1 MINKSQ
7 VEDWP
12 SEKKG
17 WYVTFVFLFAF
28 IFSLIDRQILNL
40 LVIPIQ
46 NDLLLSDTQISLLQ
60 GFAFVITYVL
70 LSVPIGRLVD
80 KFNRIKIMISGVV
93 VWSIT
98 TFTCGLSRNFYE
110 LLFARM
116 GVGAGE
122 AALSPAAWSVLADY
136 FRPER
141 LSFPISIYL
150 MGPYLGAGLAM
161 ILGAY
166 VLDLTSGREAIY
178 IPLIGS
184 LAPWQITFII
194 VSLPGIIITGL
205 LLTVKEPKRKN
216 IKSNLEKIPNWSEV
230 ISFMLLNKRI
240 YTSLHIATPF
250 LVIMLYGLQAW
261 SPTILV
267 RVYDWELS
275 DAGRVYGLIAL
286 FFGSTGVI
294 SGPFLSKVLKNLS
307 ISSSS
312 LKVCVLGVSLAGIS
326 ISLLPFQNDSFY
338 ALICIAI
345 ASFCIPLPLALV
357 TTIMQEVTPNPM
369 RGVVNGMYVV
379 STNVIGLAIG
389 PFLVAFGTDYIFN
402 DPNLIAY
409 SLSLV
414 AVIVAPI
421 GSILF
426 CIGIKEYR
434 EKFEAF

>member
-17 WYVTFVFLFAF
+17 WYVTFVFLFAV

-205 LLTVKEPKRKN
+205 LLSVKEPKRKN
-216 IKSNLEKIPNWSEV
+216 IKSNSEKIPNWSEV

-434 EKFEAF
+434 EKFETV

>member
-93 VWSIT
+93 IWSIT

-216 IKSNLEKIPNWSEV
+216 IKSNSEKIPNWSEV

-434 EKFEAF
+434 EKFETV

>member
-205 LLTVKEPKRKN
+205 LLSVKEPKRKN
-216 IKSNLEKIPNWSEV
+216 IKSNSEKIPNWSEV

-286 FFGSTGVI
+286 FFGSAGVI

-434 EKFEAF
+434 EKFETF

>member
-205 LLTVKEPKRKN
+205 LLSVKEPKRKN
-216 IKSNLEKIPNWSEV
+216 IKSNSEKIPNWSEV

>member
-12 SEKKG
+12 SETKG
-17 WYVTFVFLFAF
+17 WYVTFIFLFAF

-93 VWSIT
+93 IWSIT

-178 IPLIGS
+178 IPLVGS

-216 IKSNLEKIPNWSEV
+216 IKSNSEKIPNWSEV

>member
-7 VEDWP
+7 VAEWP

-166 VLDLTSGREAIY
+166 VLDLASGREAIY

-205 LLTVKEPKRKN
+205 LLSVKEPKRKN
-216 IKSNLEKIPNWSEV
+216 IKSNSEKIPNWSEV

-434 EKFEAF
+434 EKFETV

>member
-12 SEKKG
+12 SETKG
-17 WYVTFVFLFAF
+17 WYVTFIFLFAF
-28 IFSLIDRQILNL
+28 IFSLVDRQILNL

-93 VWSIT
+93 IWSIT

-216 IKSNLEKIPNWSEV
+216 IKSNSEKIPNWSEV

-286 FFGSTGVI
+286 LFGSTGVI
-294 SGPFLSKVLKNLS
+294 CGPLLSKVLKNLS
-307 ISSSS
+307 ISSSG

-434 EKFEAF
+434 EKFETF

>member
-93 VWSIT
+93 IWSIT

-216 IKSNLEKIPNWSEV
+216 IKSNSEKIPNWSEV

-275 DAGRVYGLIAL
+275 NAGRVYGLIAL

-294 SGPFLSKVLKNLS
+294 CGPFLSKVLKNLS
-307 ISSSS
+307 ISSSG

>member
-216 IKSNLEKIPNWSEV
+216 IKSNSEKIPNWSEV

-286 FFGSTGVI
+286 LFGSTGVI

-434 EKFEAF
+434 EKFETV

>member
-93 VWSIT
+93 IWSIT

-216 IKSNLEKIPNWSEV
+216 IKSNSEKIPNWSEV

>member
-17 WYVTFVFLFAF
+17 LYVTFVFLFAF

-205 LLTVKEPKRKN
+205 LLSVKEPKRKN
-216 IKSNLEKIPNWSEV
+216 IKSNSEKIPNWSEV

-434 EKFEAF
+434 EKFETV

>member
-1 MINKSQ
+1 LINKNQ

-12 SEKKG
+12 SETKG

-28 IFSLIDRQILNL
+28 VFSLIDRQILNL

-60 GFAFVITYVL
+60 GFAFVFTYVL

-80 KFNRIKIMISGVV
+80 KFNRINIMISGVI

-110 LLFARM
+110 LFFARM

-166 VLDLTSGREAIY
+166 VLDLTSGRDVIY

-184 LAPWQITFII
+184 LAPWQLTFII

-205 LLTVKEPKRKN
+205 LFSVKEPKRKN
-216 IKSNLEKIPNWSEV
+216 INSNLEKIPNWSEV

-240 YTSLHIATPF
+240 YTSLHVATPF

-275 DAGRVYGLIAL
+275 DAGRIYGLIAL

-294 SGPFLSKVLKNLS
+294 CGPLLSKFLKNLS
-307 ISSSS
+307 FNSS
-312 LKVCVLGVSLAGIS
+312 GHRVSAIFSCSKS
-326 ISLLPFQNDSFY
+326 IFD
-338 ALICIAI
+338 C
-345 ASFCIPLPLALV
+345 
-357 TTIMQEVTPNPM
+357 
-369 RGVVNGMYVV
+369 
-379 STNVIGLAIG
+379 
-389 PFLVAFGTDYIFN
+389 GT
-402 DPNLIAY
+402 
-409 SLSLV
+409 
-414 AVIVAPI
+414 
-421 GSILF
+421 
-426 CIGIKEYR
+426 
-434 EKFEAF
+434 

>member
-205 LLTVKEPKRKN
+205 LLSVKEPKRKN
-216 IKSNLEKIPNWSEV
+216 IKSNSEKIPNWSEV

-345 ASFCIPLPLALV
+345 ASFCIPLPLSLV

-434 EKFEAF
+434 EKFETV

>member
-93 VWSIT
+93 IWSIT

-194 VSLPGIIITGL
+194 VSLPGIVITGL

-216 IKSNLEKIPNWSEV
+216 IKSNSEKIPNWSEV

-275 DAGRVYGLIAL
+275 NAGRVYGLIAL

-294 SGPFLSKVLKNLS
+294 CGPFLSKVLKNLS
-307 ISSSS
+307 ISSSG

-414 AVIVAPI
+414 AIIVAPI

>member
-205 LLTVKEPKRKN
+205 LLSVKEPKRKN
-216 IKSNLEKIPNWSEV
+216 IKSNSEKIPNWSEV

-326 ISLLPFQNDSFY
+326 ISLLPFQTDSFY

-434 EKFEAF
+434 EKFETV

>member
-122 AALSPAAWSVLADY
+122 AALSPAAWSLLADY

-205 LLTVKEPKRKN
+205 LLSVKEPKRKN
-216 IKSNLEKIPNWSEV
+216 IKSNSEKIPNWSEV

-434 EKFEAF
+434 EKFETV

>member
-205 LLTVKEPKRKN
+205 LLSVKEPKRKN
-216 IKSNLEKIPNWSEV
+216 IKSNSEKIPNWSEV

-402 DPNLIAY
+402 APNLIAY

-434 EKFEAF
+434 EKFETV

>member
-1 MINKSQ
+1 MNNRNLQEI
-7 VEDWP
+7 WP

-46 NDLLLSDTQISLLQ
+46 NDLSLSDTQISLLQ
-60 GFAFVITYVL
+60 GFAFVITYVS

-80 KFNRIKIMISGVV
+80 KFNRINIMISGVI

-98 TFTCGLSRNFYE
+98 TFTCGLSRNFHE
-110 LLFARM
+110 LLMARM

-122 AALSPAAWSVLADY
+122 AALSPAAWSILADY
-136 FRPER
+136 FRPEK
-141 LSFPISIYL
+141 LSLPISVYL

-166 VLDLTSGREAIY
+166 ILDLTSGQEEIY
-178 IPLIGS
+178 LPLIGS
-184 LAPWQITFII
+184 LAPWQLTFII
-194 VSLPGIIITGL
+194 VSLPGIIITSL

-216 IKSNLEKIPNWSEV
+216 VSSSIHNVPSWSEV
-230 ISFMLLNKRI
+230 LSFMYSNKKI

-267 RVYDWELS
+267 RVYDWELP
-275 DAGRVYGLIAL
+275 DAGRIYGIIAL
-286 FFGSTGVI
+286 FCGSMGVI
-294 SGPFLSKVLKNLS
+294 CGPFFSKILKFLSF
-307 ISSSS
+307 SSSS
-312 LKVCVLGVSLAGIS
+312 LKVCVFGVALAGLS
-326 ISLLPFQNDSFY
+326 IAMLPFQGQSFY

-357 TTIMQEVTPNPM
+357 TTMMQEVTPNSM

-389 PFLVAFGTDYIFN
+389 PFLVAFATDYIFN
-402 DPNLIAY
+402 DPKLIAF
-409 SLSLV
+409 SLGLV
-414 AVIVAPI
+414 AMVVAPI
-421 GSILF
+421 GTILF
-426 CIGIKEYR
+426 SVGIKEYR
-434 EKFEAF
+434 EKFETL

>member
-1 MINKSQ
+1 LINKSQ

-205 LLTVKEPKRKN
+205 LLSVKEPKRKN
-216 IKSNLEKIPNWSEV
+216 IKSNSEKIPNWSEV

-286 FFGSTGVI
+286 FFGSAGVI

-434 EKFEAF
+434 EKFETV

>member
-1 MINKSQ
+1 M
-7 VEDWP
+7 
-12 SEKKG
+12 
-17 WYVTFVFLFAF
+17 
-28 IFSLIDRQILNL
+28 
-40 LVIPIQ
+40 
-46 NDLLLSDTQISLLQ
+46 Q

-93 VWSIT
+93 IWSIT

-216 IKSNLEKIPNWSEV
+216 IKSNSEKIPSWSEV
-230 ISFMLLNKRI
+230 ISFMLLN
-240 YTSLHIATPF
+240 
-250 LVIMLYGLQAW
+250 
-261 SPTILV
+261 
-267 RVYDWELS
+267 
-275 DAGRVYGLIAL
+275 
-286 FFGSTGVI
+286 
-294 SGPFLSKVLKNLS
+294 
-307 ISSSS
+307 
-312 LKVCVLGVSLAGIS
+312 
-326 ISLLPFQNDSFY
+326 
-338 ALICIAI
+338 
-345 ASFCIPLPLALV
+345 
-357 TTIMQEVTPNPM
+357 
-369 RGVVNGMYVV
+369 
-379 STNVIGLAIG
+379 
-389 PFLVAFGTDYIFN
+389 
-402 DPNLIAY
+402 
-409 SLSLV
+409 
-414 AVIVAPI
+414 
-421 GSILF
+421 
-426 CIGIKEYR
+426 
-434 EKFEAF
+434 

>member
-1 MINKSQ
+1 
-7 VEDWP
+7 
-12 SEKKG
+12 
-17 WYVTFVFLFAF
+17 
-28 IFSLIDRQILNL
+28 
-40 LVIPIQ
+40 
-46 NDLLLSDTQISLLQ
+46 
-60 GFAFVITYVL
+60 
-70 LSVPIGRLVD
+70 
-80 KFNRIKIMISGVV
+80 
-93 VWSIT
+93 
-98 TFTCGLSRNFYE
+98 
-110 LLFARM
+110 
-116 GVGAGE
+116 
-122 AALSPAAWSVLADY
+122 
-136 FRPER
+136 
-141 LSFPISIYL
+141 
-150 MGPYLGAGLAM
+150 
-161 ILGAY
+161 
-166 VLDLTSGREAIY
+166 
-178 IPLIGS
+178 
-184 LAPWQITFII
+184 
-194 VSLPGIIITGL
+194 
-205 LLTVKEPKRKN
+205 
-216 IKSNLEKIPNWSEV
+216 
-230 ISFMLLNKRI
+230 MLLNKRI
-240 YTSLHIATPF
+240 YTSLHLATPF

-275 DAGRVYGLIAL
+275 NAGRVYGLIAL
-286 FFGSTGVI
+286 LFGSTGVI
-294 SGPFLSKVLKNLS
+294 CGPLLSKVLKNLS
-307 ISSSS
+307 ISSSG

>member
-93 VWSIT
+93 IWSIT

-216 IKSNLEKIPNWSEV
+216 IKSNSEKIPNWSEV

-275 DAGRVYGLIAL
+275 NAGRVYGLIAL
-286 FFGSTGVI
+286 LFGSTGVI
-294 SGPFLSKVLKNLS
+294 CGPLLSKVLKNLS
-307 ISSSS
+307 ISSSG

>member
-122 AALSPAAWSVLADY
+122 AALSPAAWAVLADY

-205 LLTVKEPKRKN
+205 LLSVKEPKRKN
-216 IKSNLEKIPNWSEV
+216 IKSNSEKIPNWSEV

-434 EKFEAF
+434 EKFETV

>member
-205 LLTVKEPKRKN
+205 LLSVKEPKRKN
-216 IKSNLEKIPNWSEV
+216 IKSNSEKIPNWSEV

-312 LKVCVLGVSLAGIS
+312 LKVFVLGVSLAGIS

-434 EKFEAF
+434 EKFETV

>member
-12 SEKKG
+12 SETKG
-17 WYVTFVFLFAF
+17 WYVTFIFLFAF

-93 VWSIT
+93 IWSIT

-216 IKSNLEKIPNWSEV
+216 IKSNSEKIPNWSEV

-275 DAGRVYGLIAL
+275 NAGRVYGLIAL
-286 FFGSTGVI
+286 LFGSTGVI
-294 SGPFLSKVLKNLS
+294 CGPLLSKVLKNLS
-307 ISSSS
+307 ISSSG

>member
-12 SEKKG
+12 SETKG
-17 WYVTFVFLFAF
+17 WYVTFIFLFAF

-93 VWSIT
+93 IWSIT

-216 IKSNLEKIPNWSEV
+216 IKSNSKKIPNWSEV

-275 DAGRVYGLIAL
+275 NAGRVYGLIAL

-294 SGPFLSKVLKNLS
+294 CGPLLSKVLKNLS
-307 ISSSS
+307 ISSSG

-434 EKFEAF
+434 EKFESF

>member
-12 SEKKG
+12 SETKG
-17 WYVTFVFLFAF
+17 WYVTFIFLFAF

-93 VWSIT
+93 IWSIT

-216 IKSNLEKIPNWSEV
+216 IKSNSEKIPNWSEV

-275 DAGRVYGLIAL
+275 NAGRVYGPIAL

-294 SGPFLSKVLKNLS
+294 CGPLLSKVLKNLS
-307 ISSSS
+307 ISSSG